1 MRVRDDQ
8 HAAPQVLGPERL
20 RPARRRHDDHSRQP
34 HLVARARPSTATFA
48 PPVAA
53 AAVAA
58 AVAAASPAFSFSI
71 ALAHYVAT
79 TAAIPLT
86 VTAASSIPPTRA
98 ASAGSAAV
106 ALTYAS

>member
-1 MRVRDDQ
+1 M
-8 HAAPQVLGPERL
+8 AL
-20 RPARRRHDDHSRQP
+20 
-34 HLVARARPSTATFA
+34 
-48 PPVAA
+48 AA

-58 AVAAASPAFSFSI
+58 AVAAASTTFSTTFSIAI

-86 VTAASSIPPTRA
+86 ITAASSIPPTRA
-98 ASAGSAAV
+98 ISASAAA